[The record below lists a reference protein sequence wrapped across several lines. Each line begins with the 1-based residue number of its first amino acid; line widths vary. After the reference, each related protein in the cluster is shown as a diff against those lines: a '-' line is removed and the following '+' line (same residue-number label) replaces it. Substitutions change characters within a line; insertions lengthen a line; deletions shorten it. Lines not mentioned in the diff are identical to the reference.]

1 MVKLSKYEEKLID
14 ALRED
19 ARSLKDCY
27 TTFSFQAIAFASAV
41 LSIIARYQPEYPFFG
56 LASVATI
63 ILLITVARI
72 GTYKYASANRQ
83 YGYELHM
90 FRTRNLKKF
99 TGGGWKPNM
108 REVGWEEAM
117 RAWRVVQPTVFKHL
131 YYTNRLLPNI
141 LRLKHRNRLYQWFNP
156 EKLSAAHA
164 SYYAGSYLSV
174 MNTILH
180 FLSALSSIPLFFMIF
195 QLDELN
201 FLSWRVGIIFP
212 ATVFLFISHRF
223 VRDYARVKTLETG
236 LLSIHSCSIM
246 WQAVIVA
253 HFRAIENS
261 IELRHYTENLAIQ
274 AKDLQENIFN
284 IHDWVSKPKRNK
296 QTNMN
301 SVKNI

>member
-1 MVKLSKYEEKLID
+1 MIKLSEYEKKLID
-14 ALRED
+14 TLRED

-90 FRTRNLKKF
+90 FRVRNLKKF
-99 TGGGWKPNM
+99 KGNGWKPYM
-108 REVGWEEAM
+108 REIGWEEAM
-117 RAWRVVQPTVFKHL
+117 RAWRVVQPTIFKYL
-131 YYTNRLLPNI
+131 YYTNRLLPNV
-141 LRLKHRNRLYQWFNP
+141 LRQKHRKQSYQWFNP
-156 EKLSAAHA
+156 EKLSASNA

-180 FLSALSSIPLFFMIF
+180 ILAALSSIPLFFMIF
-195 QLDELN
+195 QLDAVNL
-201 FLSWRVGIIFP
+201 LSWKAGIIFP
-212 ATVFLFISHRF
+212 IIVLLFIAHRF
-223 VRDYARVKTLETG
+223 MRDSARVKILETG

-253 HFRAIENS
+253 HFRAIRDSN
-261 IELRHYTENLAIQ
+261 ELRHYTENLAMQ
-274 AKDLQENIFN
+274 AHDLRENIFG
-284 IHDWVSKPKRNK
+284 IHDRITNAKPLGNAKKVSD
-296 QTNMN
+296 M
-301 SVKNI
+301 